1 MDMVNDQVFGQM
13 KYNHR
18 WVKQENIALWGNK
31 HDVKIV
37 AKAYSSKPI
46 TDAQRESYIFFKSN
60 LAKISEETETLI
72 CKYVKDNLED
82 ISIYW
87 SNAKEYHS
95 ADEFNG
101 DVTLTTV
108 LFNQNGDI
116 ILLCDAVW
124 DIESGLG
131 IKIHPQYEIG
141 PQDLFL

>member
-1 MDMVNDQVFGQM
+1 M
-13 KYNHR
+13 Y
-18 WVKQENIALWGNK
+18 
-31 HDVKIV
+31 
-37 AKAYSSKPI
+37 
-46 TDAQRESYIFFKSN
+46 
-60 LAKISEETETLI
+60 ISEDNTERLI
-72 CKYVKDNLED
+72 LIDKDFCEKDNLED